1 MLMTKNELL
10 SFIAFKNEQEKK
22 EAEFYLSVK
31 GVELHRR
38 ILDYLGCDFEK
49 SKIEWPKIANVL
61 RTDKALRD
69 VIYIYLATLE
79 EYMRAFISNKY
90 ENNIQQ
96 SFWIDGSGQR
106 QANKIKANILS
117 GKKLFD
123 ILENIDFG
131 CLIQQV
137 KNLPIEDKK
146 QLFGDFYSDTN
157 LDAVKELRNA
167 VSHHKFLARYELK
180 FCSINGVE
188 GCSLIDN
195 IKNLRQLLPERYR
208 YGKNEKG
215 GITAE
220 LNKIGINLD

>member
-1 MLMTKNELL
+1 MTKDELL
-10 SFIAFKNEQEKK
+10 PFIEFNNEKEKE

-69 VIYIYLATLE
+69 IIYKYLATLE
-79 EYMRAFISNKY
+79 EYIRAFISNKY
-90 ENNIQQ
+90 IDNVQQ
-96 SFWIDGSGQR
+96 EFWIDGTSKR
-106 QANKIKANILS
+106 QENKIKTNIAS
-117 GKKLFD
+117 GKELFEV
-123 ILENIDFG
+123 LENTEFG
-131 CLIQQV
+131 CLIKQV
-137 KNLPIEDKK
+137 ENLPIADQT
-146 QLFGDFYSDTN
+146 QLFGDSYCEKN
-157 LDAVKELRNA
+157 LVAVKELRNA
-167 VSHHKFLARYELK
+167 VSHHKFLAAYKLK
-180 FCSINGVE
+180 TCSVDGFE

-208 YGKNEKG
+208 YGKNGKG
-215 GITAE
+215 GIAAE

>member
-1 MLMTKNELL
+1 MTKNELL
-10 SFIAFKNEQEKK
+10 SFIAFKNEQEKE
-22 EAEFYLSVK
+22 EAEFYMAVK

-38 ILDYLGCDFEK
+38 ILDYLGCSFSEK
-49 SKIEWPKIANVL
+49 AKIKWSKIARILKS
-61 RTDKALRD
+61 DKALRD

-131 CLIQQV
+131 CLIKQV
-137 KNLPIEDKK
+137 ENLPIEDRT
-146 QLFGDFYSDTN
+146 QLFGEYYCKKN
-157 LDAVKELRNA
+157 LVAVKELRNA
-167 VSHHKFLARYELK
+167 VSHHKFLAGYKLK
-180 FCSINGVE
+180 TCSVDGFE

-195 IKNLRQLLPERYR
+195 IKNLRQLLPKRYR
-208 YGKNEKG
+208 YGKNGKG

-220 LNKIGINLD
+220 LNIIGIKLD

>member
-1 MLMTKNELL
+1 MTKNELL
-10 SFIAFKNEQEKK
+10 SFIAFKNKQEKE
-22 EAEFYLSVK
+22 EAEFYMAVK

-38 ILDYLGCDFEK
+38 ILLFLGCSFSEK
-49 SKIEWPKIANVL
+49 VKIKWSKIARILK
-61 RTDKALRD
+61 TDKALRD

-137 KNLPIEDKK
+137 KNLPIEDRT
-146 QLFGDFYSDTN
+146 QLFGDSYCKKN
-157 LDAVKELRNA
+157 LVAVKELRNA
-167 VSHHKFLARYELK
+167 VSHHKFLAGYKLK
-180 FCSINGVE
+180 TCSVDGFE
-188 GCSLIDN
+188 DCSLTDN

-208 YGKNEKG
+208 YGKNGKG

-220 LNKIGINLD
+220 LNKIGIKLD

>member
-1 MLMTKNELL
+1 MTKNELL
-10 SFIAFKNEQEKK
+10 SFIAFKNEQEKE
-22 EAEFYLSVK
+22 EAEFYMAVK

-69 VIYIYLATLE
+69 IIYKYLATLE
-79 EYMRAFISNKY
+79 EYIRAFISNKY
-90 ENNIQQ
+90 IDSVQQ
-96 SFWIDGSGQR
+96 KFWIDGTSKR
-106 QANKIKANILS
+106 QENKIKTNIAS
-117 GKKLFD
+117 GKNLFD
-123 ILENIDFG
+123 VLEDTDFG
-131 CLIQQV
+131 SLIQQV

-167 VSHHKFLARYELK
+167 VSHHKLLAGCALKKCFLFE
-180 FCSINGVE
+180 FE
-188 GCSLIDN
+188 GSTLIDN

-208 YGKNEKG
+208 YGKNGKG

>member
-1 MLMTKNELL
+1 MTKNELL
-10 SFIAFKNEQEKK
+10 SFIAFKNEQEKE
-22 EAEFYLSVK
+22 EAEFYMAVK

-38 ILDYLGCDFEK
+38 ILLFLGCSFSEK
-49 SKIEWPKIANVL
+49 AKIKWSKIARILK
-61 RTDKALRD
+61 TDKALRD

-90 ENNIQQ
+90 EDNIQQ
-96 SFWIDGSGQR
+96 SFWIDGAGHR
-106 QANKIKANILS
+106 QTNKIKANILH
-117 GKKLFD
+117 GEKLFD

-167 VSHHKFLARYELK
+167 VSHHKLLVGCKLK
-180 FCSINGVE
+180 KCFIFDFE
-188 GCSLIDN
+188 GSTLIDN

-208 YGKNEKG
+208 YGKNGKG

-220 LNKIGINLD
+220 LNKIGIILD

>member
-1 MLMTKNELL
+1 MTKDELL
-10 SFIAFKNEQEKK
+10 LFIEFNNEKEKEK
-22 EAEFYLSVK
+22 AEFYLSVK

-69 VIYIYLATLE
+69 IIYKYLATLE
-79 EYMRAFISNKY
+79 EYIRAFISNKY
-90 ENNIQQ
+90 IDNVQQ
-96 SFWIDGSGQR
+96 EFWIDGTSKR
-106 QANKIKANILS
+106 QENKIKTNIAS
-117 GKKLFD
+117 GKNLFD
-123 ILENIDFG
+123 VLEDTDFG
-131 CLIQQV
+131 SLIQQV

-167 VSHHKFLARYELK
+167 VSHHKLLAGCKLK
-180 FCSINGVE
+180 KCFIFEFE
-188 GCSLIDN
+188 GSTLIDN

-208 YGKNEKG
+208 YGKNGKG

>member
-1 MLMTKNELL
+1 MTKNELL
-10 SFIAFKNEQEKK
+10 SFIAFKNEQEKE
-22 EAEFYLSVK
+22 EAEFYLTMK

-38 ILDYLGCDFEK
+38 ILLLLGCSFSEK
-49 SKIEWPKIANVL
+49 AKIKWSKIARILK
-61 RTDKALRD
+61 TDKALRD

-79 EYMRAFISNKY
+79 EYIRAFISNKY
-90 ENNIQQ
+90 EDNIQQ

-106 QANKIKANILS
+106 QANRIKTNIS
-117 GKKLFD
+117 HGKKLFD
-123 ILENIDFG
+123 ILENTDFG

-146 QLFGDFYSDTN
+146 QLFGDIYSDAN

-167 VSHHKFLARYELK
+167 VSHHKFLEGYK
-180 FCSINGVE
+180 FKNCTVSGSE
-188 GCSLIDN
+188 GNTLIDN

-208 YGKNEKG
+208 YGKNGKG

-220 LNKIGINLD
+220 LYKIGIKLD

>member
-1 MLMTKNELL
+1 MTKNELF
-10 SFIAFKNEQEKK
+10 SFIAFKNEQEKE

-61 RTDKALRD
+61 RADKALRD

-90 ENNIQQ
+90 GNDLQQ
-96 SFWIDGSGQR
+96 NFWINGRGERNWIKDNIERGQE
-106 QANKIKANILS
+106 
-117 GKKLFD
+117 LFEV
-123 ILENIDFG
+123 LENTEFG
-131 CLIQQV
+131 CLIKQV
-137 KNLPIEDKK
+137 ENLPIEDRT
-146 QLFGDFYSDTN
+146 QLFGDSYCKKN
-157 LDAVKELRNA
+157 LVAVKELRNA
-167 VSHHKFLARYELK
+167 VSHHKFLAGYKLK
-180 FCSINGVE
+180 TCSVDGFE

-208 YGKNEKG
+208 YGKNGKG

>member
-1 MLMTKNELL
+1 MTKDELL
-10 SFIAFKNEQEKK
+10 PFIEFNNEKEKE

-69 VIYIYLATLE
+69 IIYKYLATLE
-79 EYMRAFISNKY
+79 EYIRAFISNKY
-90 ENNIQQ
+90 IDNVQQ
-96 SFWIDGSGQR
+96 EFWIDGTSKR
-106 QANKIKANILS
+106 QENKIKTNIDS
-117 GKKLFD
+117 GKNLFD
-123 ILENIDFG
+123 VLEDTDFG
-131 CLIQQV
+131 SLIQQV
-137 KNLPIEDKK
+137 KNLPIEDKE
-146 QLFGDFYSDTN
+146 QLFGDIYSDTN

-167 VSHHKFLARYELK
+167 VSHHKFLSGYKLK
-180 FCSINGVE
+180 TCSVDGFE
-188 GCSLIDN
+188 GCRLIDN

-208 YGKNEKG
+208 YGKNGKG

-220 LNKIGINLD
+220 LNKIGIILD

>member
-1 MLMTKNELL
+1 M
-10 SFIAFKNEQEKK
+10 A
-22 EAEFYLSVK
+22 VK

-38 ILDYLGCDFEK
+38 ILLFLGCTFSEK
-49 SKIEWPKIANVL
+49 SKIKWFKIARIL
-61 RTDKALRD
+61 KTDKALRD

-117 GKKLFD
+117 GKKLFEV
-123 ILENIDFG
+123 LENTEFG
-131 CLIQQV
+131 CLIKQV
-137 KNLPIEDKK
+137 ENLPIEDRT
-146 QLFGDFYSDTN
+146 QLFGDSYCKKN
-157 LDAVKELRNA
+157 LVAVKELRNA
-167 VSHHKFLARYELK
+167 VSHHKFLSGYKLK
-180 FCSINGVE
+180 TCSVDGFE
-188 GCSLIDN
+188 GCRLIDN

-208 YGKNEKG
+208 YGKNGKG

>member
-1 MLMTKNELL
+1 M
-10 SFIAFKNEQEKK
+10 
-22 EAEFYLSVK
+22 K

-69 VIYIYLATLE
+69 IIYKYLATLE
-79 EYMRAFISNKY
+79 EYIRAFISNKY
-90 ENNIQQ
+90 IDNVQQ
-96 SFWIDGSGQR
+96 EFWIDGTSKR
-106 QANKIKANILS
+106 QENKIKTNIDS
-117 GKKLFD
+117 GKNLFD
-123 ILENIDFG
+123 VIEDTDFG
-131 CLIQQV
+131 SLIQQV

-208 YGKNEKG
+208 YGKNGKG

-220 LNKIGINLD
+220 LNKIGINLDRNDMYHTKRGTNYENSRQKIKRNSGRYK

>member
-1 MLMTKNELL
+1 MTKNELL
-10 SFIAFKNEQEKK
+10 SFIAFKNEQEKE
-22 EAEFYLSVK
+22 EAEFYMAVK

-38 ILDYLGCDFEK
+38 ILLFLGCSFSEK
-49 SKIEWPKIANVL
+49 SKIKWSKIVRIL
-61 RTDKALRD
+61 KTDKALRD
-69 VIYIYLATLE
+69 IIYIYLATLE

-96 SFWIDGSGQR
+96 SFWIDGLGQR

-123 ILENIDFG
+123 ILENTEFG
-131 CLIQQV
+131 CLIKQV
-137 KNLPIEDKK
+137 ENLPIEDRT
-146 QLFGDFYSDTN
+146 QLFGDSYCKKN
-157 LDAVKELRNA
+157 LVAVKELRNA
-167 VSHHKFLARYELK
+167 VSHHKFLAGYKLK
-180 FCSINGVE
+180 TCSVDGFE

-208 YGKNEKG
+208 YGKNGKG

-220 LNKIGINLD
+220 IKKCGIKLD

>member
-1 MLMTKNELL
+1 MTKNELL
-10 SFIAFKNEQEKK
+10 SFIAFKNEQEKE
-22 EAEFYLSVK
+22 EAEFYMAVK

-38 ILDYLGCDFEK
+38 ILLFLGCTFSEK
-49 SKIEWPKIANVL
+49 SKIKWPKIARIL
-61 RTDKALRD
+61 KSDKALRD

-106 QANKIKANILS
+106 KANKIKANILS

-137 KNLPIEDKK
+137 ENLPIEDRT
-146 QLFGDFYSDTN
+146 QLFGDSYCKKN
-157 LDAVKELRNA
+157 LVAVKELRNA
-167 VSHHKFLARYELK
+167 VSHHKFLAGYKLK
-180 FCSINGVE
+180 TCSVDGFE
-188 GCSLIDN
+188 GSTLIDN

-208 YGKNEKG
+208 YGKNGKG

>member
-1 MLMTKNELL
+1 MTKNELL
-10 SFIAFKNEQEKK
+10 SFIAFKNEQEKE

-106 QANKIKANILS
+106 KANKIKTNILS

-180 FCSINGVE
+180 FCSINGIE

-208 YGKNEKG
+208 YGKNGKG

>member
-1 MLMTKNELL
+1 MTKNELL
-10 SFIAFKNEQEKK
+10 SFIAFKNEQEKE
-22 EAEFYLSVK
+22 EAEFYMAVK

-38 ILDYLGCDFEK
+38 ILLFLGCSFSEK
-49 SKIEWPKIANVL
+49 AKIKWSKIARILK
-61 RTDKALRD
+61 TDKALRD

-90 ENNIQQ
+90 EDNIQQ

-117 GKKLFD
+117 GKKLFN

-137 KNLPIEDKK
+137 KNLPIEDRT
-146 QLFGDFYSDTN
+146 QLFGDSYCKKN
-157 LDAVKELRNA
+157 LVAVKELRNA
-167 VSHHKFLARYELK
+167 VSHHKFLAGYKLK
-180 FCSINGVE
+180 TCSVDGFE

-195 IKNLRQLLPERYR
+195 IKNLRQLLPKRYR
-208 YGKNEKG
+208 YGKNGKG